1 MHSKTD
7 ANDSTRALMETMTR
21 SFSRDVDVNA
31 LSLRLARAT
40 SARVDLERALALA
53 REESRDATLARDAAT
68 RARDAAT
75 EEARRE
81 RACAIDAIDAL
92 EACVVSERAWRER
105 AETWRGKFERARD
118 AARRARRA
126 LELRELREAKEAKTV
141 AK

>member
-1 MHSKTD
+1 MHSKTG
-7 ANDSTRALMETMTR
+7 ANDSTRALLETMTR

-31 LSLRLARAT
+31 LSMRLARAT

-141 AK
+141 VN

>member
-7 ANDSTRALMETMTR
+7 ANDSTRALLETMTR

-141 AK
+141 VN

>member
-1 MHSKTD
+1 
-7 ANDSTRALMETMTR
+7 METMTR

-40 SARVDLERALALA
+40 SARVDIERALAVA
-53 REESRDATLARDAAT
+53 RSPGARAPGT
-68 RARDAAT
+68 RLARDAAT
-75 EEARRE
+75 EERDAN
-81 RACAIDAIDAL
+81 ACAIDAIDAL

-141 AK
+141 VN

>member
-1 MHSKTD
+1 
-7 ANDSTRALMETMTR
+7 METMTR

-53 REESRDATLARDAAT
+53 REESRDATL
-68 RARDAAT
+68 ARDAAT

-141 AK
+141 VN

>member
-1 MHSKTD
+1 MHSKTG
-7 ANDSTRALMETMTR
+7 ANDSTRALLETMTR
-21 SFSRDVDVNA
+21 SFSRDVDVNS

-141 AK
+141 AN

>member
-1 MHSKTD
+1 MHSKTG
-7 ANDSTRALMETMTR
+7 ANDSTRALLETMTR

-141 AK
+141 AS

>member
-1 MHSKTD
+1 MHSKTG
-7 ANDSTRALMETMTR
+7 ANDSTRALLETMTR

-141 AK
+141 VN

>member
-1 MHSKTD
+1 
-7 ANDSTRALMETMTR
+7 MTR

-105 AETWRGKFERARD
+105 RRRGEGSLNARD
-118 AARRARRA
+118 AARRETRA
-126 LELRELREAKEAKTV
+126 ELRELREAKEAKTV
-141 AK
+141 VN

>member
-1 MHSKTD
+1 MHSKTG
-7 ANDSTRALMETMTR
+7 ANDSTRALLETMTR

-105 AETWRGKFERARD
+105 AETWRGKFERARV

-141 AK
+141 VN

>member
-1 MHSKTD
+1 MHSKTG
-7 ANDSTRALMETMTR
+7 ANDSTRALLETMTR
-21 SFSRDVDVNA
+21 SFSRDVDVNS

-141 AK
+141 VN

>member
-1 MHSKTD
+1 
-7 ANDSTRALMETMTR
+7 METMTR
-21 SFSRDVDVNA
+21 SFSRDVDVNS
-31 LSLRLARAT
+31 LSLRLARATSGLARAT

-68 RARDAAT
+68 

-92 EACVVSERAWRER
+92 EACAVSERAWRER

-141 AK
+141 AN

>member
-1 MHSKTD
+1 MHSKTG
-7 ANDSTRALMETMTR
+7 ANDSTRALLETMTR

-141 AK
+141 AN

>member
-1 MHSKTD
+1 MHSKTG
-7 ANDSTRALMETMTR
+7 ANDSTRALLETMTR

-31 LSLRLARAT
+31 LSMRLARAT

-141 AK
+141 AS

>member
-1 MHSKTD
+1 MHSKTG
-7 ANDSTRALMETMTR
+7 ANDSTRALLETMTR

-68 RARDAAT
+68 

-92 EACVVSERAWRER
+92 EACAVSERAWRER

>member
-7 ANDSTRALMETMTR
+7 ANDSTRALLETMTR

-31 LSLRLARAT
+31 LSMRLARAT

-92 EACVVSERAWRER
+92 EACAVSERAWRER

-141 AK
+141 AN

>member
-1 MHSKTD
+1 MHSKTG
-7 ANDSTRALMETMTR
+7 ANDSTRALLETMTR

>member
-1 MHSKTD
+1 MHSKTG
-7 ANDSTRALMETMTR
+7 ANDSTRALLETMTR

-105 AETWRGKFERARD
+105 AETWRRKFERARD

-141 AK
+141 VN